1 MKKLGKFK
9 IFGCPH
15 GSEESPLRLDEVVIL
30 ANPAVLRHLGEFLI
44 LSACEIENDT
54 EHLHL
59 QDSVENFSY
68 KNHVDVI
75 VVNKKITKKK

>member
-15 GSEESPLRLDEVVIL
+15 GSEKSLRLDEIVIL
-30 ANPAVLRHLGEFLI
+30 ANPSVLRHLGEFLI
-44 LSACEIENDT
+44 LSAYEIENDA

-68 KNHVDVI
+68 RDHVDVI
-75 VVNKKITKKK
+75 AVNQKISKKK